1 MADEEDWESEEFT
14 VPTFVPPPVKSG
26 WDDEDVPEEVVTPV
40 SKPSAAQLAANAKKI
55 ADEEA
60 ALEAKIKNAKLAN
73 ETAEEKKLRE
83 RKQAE
88 DSEVALASEF
98 LGGGKSVGSSSEGGS
113 TVKGLGA
120 IALKTKQDHLTFG
133 TTVAAKLSQSSAF
146 NIAAFY
152 KTLSKTLDN
161 AVVTS
166 EVLDEILAEIN
177 KIREAKAKV
186 EKANKTTVVKKSK
199 KEIATAT
206 KKHNDKYGGS
216 DYVDKYDHYND
227 LEDDFM

>member
-1 MADEEDWESEEFT
+1 MADEEDWENEEFT
-14 VPTFVPPPVKSG
+14 VPTFVAPPVKAG
-26 WDDEDVPEEVVTPV
+26 WDDEDAPEEVSTPV
-40 SKPSAAQLAANAKKI
+40 TKPSAAVLAANAKK
-55 ADEEA
+55 AAEEEA
-60 ALEAKIKNAKLAN
+60 ALEAKIRNAKLEN
-73 ETAEEKKLRE
+73 ETPEEKRLRE

-98 LGGGKSVGSSSEGGS
+98 LGGGKSVGSSEGGS

-120 IALKTKQDHLTFG
+120 ITLKTKQDHMTFG
-133 TTVAAKLSQSSAF
+133 TTVSAKLSQSSAF

-152 KTLSKTLDN
+152 KTLSKTLEN
-161 AVVTS
+161 PVVTS
-166 EVLDEILAEIN
+166 EVLDEIIAEIN
-177 KIREAKAKV
+177 KIRENKAKV
-186 EKANKTTVVKKSK
+186 EKANKTVVVKKSK
-199 KEIATAT
+199 KELATAA